1 MKGFTL
7 LEMLVALFI
16 FGLVSAAGVGVLRFS
31 MDNQELVR
39 VRIERLAE
47 LESARALLKADLL
60 QAVARRV
67 RDAHGRPNDF
77 VFAGNQQSGG
87 GPLLALTR
95 RGLDNPDGDPRP
107 SLQYIEYRLADGV
120 LERVARPALDGGEV
134 LPARRL
140 LAGVRTASLQ
150 FLWRGQWLEAL
161 PRGAHVEL
169 PQAVRLDLEL
179 QDYGAVSQLLLVTG
193 APR

>member
-1 MKGFTL
+1 
-7 LEMLVALFI
+7 
-16 FGLVSAAGVGVLRFS
+16 
-31 MDNQELVR
+31 
-39 VRIERLAE
+39 
-47 LESARALLKADLL
+47 
-60 QAVARRV
+60 
-67 RDAHGRPNDF
+67 
-77 VFAGNQQSGG
+77 
-87 GPLLALTR
+87 
-95 RGLDNPDGDPRP
+95 
-107 SLQYIEYRLADGV
+107 V